1 MKGPDRE
8 RKGEEEHSL
17 SSAQVGVS
25 HPRGES
31 WETKAKQ
38 LSRERVTGQDP
49 AFLKGQHSQGSTG
62 AEQCLLNGQVWTIVT

>member
-31 WETKAKQ
+31 RETKAKQ
-38 LSRERVTGQDP
+38 LSRETVTGQDP
-49 AFLKGQHSQGSTG
+49 AFLKGQHSQASTG